1 MNPKTLSSGCA
12 PLDICNANSSV
23 RVQAVMNILVS
34 NKTATPLPQRPLVR
48 IVIVGH
54 VDHGKSTLIGRLL
67 HETGSLPDGKLEN
80 LKAVSARRGM
90 PFEWSFLLD
99 SLQTE
104 RDQGITIDTSQIR
117 FRTAS
122 RDILL
127 IDAPGHA
134 EFLRNMITGAA
145 QADAA
150 ILIIDATEGVR
161 DQTRRHGYLLHL
173 LGVRQVAVV
182 VNKMDRVN
190 FDVGR
195 FHDIEREV
203 VAYLT
208 GLGVTP
214 TAVIPISARQGD
226 GVALHSPNIEWH
238 KGPTVLEALD
248 QFSPA
253 LHPQDLALR
262 LPVQAVYKFDDRR
275 IVAGRVESGHIAVGD
290 EIRIMPGAK
299 LAIVKSIEAWPV
311 PNETHTPREAS
322 AGQSIGITL
331 DRELF
336 VERGNVVSLT
346 SAPGG
351 AGRNVHARVFWLD
364 QTPLAVGTPLVVRM
378 GTAETRGVVS
388 AIDKAVD
395 PGHLAQ
401 TIATTI
407 SQNHVGEIEISLTQA
422 LAGDPHTD
430 NPFTGRVVLELD
442 GRIAGGGLVLAI
454 HAQPA
459 RQPKQGST
467 HYIQSGEGVAARAAN
482 LAPRL
487 VSLAPPDRLALLRGD
502 VDGRVVFTTSFGIE
516 DQAILQMIAERN
528 LDIDVVT
535 LDTGRL
541 FPETYELWEKTEQ
554 HFGRRIR
561 AVYPRHDELE
571 TLVERQGI
579 NGFYKSR
586 DARGACCF
594 VRKVEPL
601 NRALNGAQA
610 WIVGL
615 RADQSANRQ
624 DMGLITAEASK
635 NLLKFSPLFDWSRDQ
650 VAEFVSARGVPINTL
665 HSKGFASIGCAPCT
679 RAIEPGEPE
688 RAGRW
693 WWEDEAKK
701 ECGLHANRG
710 S

>member
-1 MNPKTLSSGCA
+1 
-12 PLDICNANSSV
+12 
-23 RVQAVMNILVS
+23 MNILVT
-34 NKTATPLPQRPLVR
+34 NQTATPLPQRPLVR

-67 HETGSLPDGKLEN
+67 HETGSLPDGKLDS

-117 FRTAS
+117 FRTPS

-190 FDVGR
+190 YDAGR
-195 FHDIEREV
+195 FHEIEREITG
-203 VAYLT
+203 YLT
-208 GLGVTP
+208 DLGVNP

-226 GVALHSPNIEWH
+226 GVAQRSINIDWH

-253 LHPQDLALR
+253 LHPQDLTLR
-262 LPVQAVYKFDDRR
+262 MPVQAVYKFDDRR
-275 IVAGRVESGHIAVGD
+275 IIAGRVESGKIVVGD
-290 EIRIMPGAK
+290 EVRIMPGAK
-299 LAIVKSIEAWPV
+299 FAIVKSIEAWPV
-311 PNETHTPREAS
+311 PNEAHTPREAG

-336 VERGNVVSLT
+336 IERGNVVSPT
-346 SAPGG
+346 SAPGS
-351 AGRNVHARVFWLD
+351 AGRSIRARVFWLD
-364 QTPLAVGTPLVVRM
+364 QAPLAVGTPLVVRL
-378 GTAETRGVVS
+378 GTAETRGIVG
-388 AIDKAVD
+388 AIDKAID
-395 PGHLAQ
+395 PGQLAPE
-401 TIATTI
+401 TATTI
-407 SQNHVGEIEISLTQA
+407 GQNHVGEIEITLAQA
-422 LAGDPHTD
+422 LAADTHSV
-430 NPFTGRVVLELD
+430 NPFTGRVVLEFD
-442 GRIAGGGLVLAI
+442 GRIAGGGLLLAI
-454 HAQPA
+454 QQQQAKP
-459 RQPKQGST
+459 PKHGSAHFVRT
-467 HYIQSGEGVAARAAN
+467 GESVAARLAHI
-482 LAPRL
+482 APRL
-487 VSLAPPDRLALLRGD
+487 ATLPPGERLALLRD
-502 VDGRVVFTTSFGIE
+502 EVDCKIVFTTSFGIE
-516 DQAILQMIAERN
+516 DQAILHMINERD

-541 FPETYELWEKTEQ
+541 FPETYDLWAQTEE

-571 TLVERQGI
+571 ALVERQGI

-586 DARGACCF
+586 EARTACCF

-601 NRALNGAQA
+601 NRALNGAHA

-624 DMGLITAEASK
+624 DLGLITADASK
-635 NLLKFSPLFDWSRDQ
+635 NLLKLSPLFDWTREK
-650 VAEFVSARGVPINTL
+650 VADFVSVQGVPINSL
-665 HSKGFASIGCAPCT
+665 HAKGFVSIGCAPCT
-679 RAIEPGEPE
+679 RAIQPGEPE

-693 WWEDEAKK
+693 WWEDETKK
-701 ECGLHANRG
+701 ECGLHANRA

>member
-1 MNPKTLSSGCA
+1 
-12 PLDICNANSSV
+12 
-23 RVQAVMNILVS
+23 MNILVS
-34 NKTATPLPQRPLVR
+34 NPTATPLPQRALVR

-67 HETGSLPDGKLEN
+67 HETGSLPDGKLDS

-117 FRTAS
+117 FRTPT

-173 LGVRQVAVV
+173 LGVRQIAVV

-190 FDVGR
+190 YDAGR
-195 FHDIEREV
+195 FHEIEREIV
-203 VAYLT
+203 GYLT
-208 GLGVTP
+208 ELGVTP

-226 GVALHSPNIEWH
+226 GIALRSVNTEWH
-238 KGPTVLEALD
+238 KGPTVLEAFD

-253 LHPQDLALR
+253 PHPQDRTLR
-262 LPVQAVYKFDDRR
+262 LPVQAVYKFYDRR
-275 IVAGRVESGHIAVGD
+275 IIAGRVESGRIAVGD
-290 EIRIMPGAK
+290 EVRIMPGAK
-299 LAIVKSIEAWPV
+299 FAIVKSIEAWPV
-311 PNETHTPREAS
+311 PHEAQTPRDAS
-322 AGQSIGITL
+322 AGQSVGITL

-336 VERGNVVSLT
+336 IERGNVISPIA
-346 SAPGG
+346 APGG
-351 AGRNVHARVFWLD
+351 AGRSIRARVFWLD
-364 QTPLAVGTPLVVRM
+364 QAPLAVGTSLVVRI
-378 GTAETRGVVS
+378 GTAETRGIVS
-388 AIDKAVD
+388 AIEKAID
-395 PGHLAQ
+395 PGQLAPESAS
-401 TIATTI
+401 TIG
-407 SQNHVGEIEISLTQA
+407 QNHVGEIEIALAQA
-422 LAGDPHTD
+422 LAGDTHSV

-442 GRIAGGGLVLAI
+442 GRIAGGGLLLAI
-454 HAQPA
+454 EQQQAKPA
-459 RQPKQGST
+459 TQRSADFVAT
-467 HYIQSGEGVAARAAN
+467 GESAAVRVAGLALRLAT
-482 LAPRL
+482 LAP
-487 VSLAPPDRLALLRGD
+487 DERLALLRDEVIGKI
-502 VDGRVVFTTSFGIE
+502 VFTTSFGVE
-516 DQAILQMIAERN
+516 DQAILHMINARD

-541 FPETYELWEKTEQ
+541 FPETYELWAETER

-571 TLVERQGI
+571 ALVERQGI

-586 DARGACCF
+586 EARTACCF

-601 NRALNGAQA
+601 HRALNGAHA
-610 WIVGL
+610 WIAGL

-624 DMGLITAEASK
+624 DMGLITADVSM
-635 NLLKFSPLFDWSRDQ
+635 NLVKLSPLFDWTRSQ
-650 VAEFVSARGVPINTL
+650 VADFVAAQAVPVNAL
-665 HSKGFASIGCAPCT
+665 HAKGFASIGCAPCT

-701 ECGLHANRG
+701 ECGLHINQ
-710 S
+710 SS